1 MPLSD
6 DNSAKKMNEHYYQ
19 FPYNNILCTT
29 NQLIIFKQK
38 FYIIFSQYFIAI
50 HPAAYRGGGI
60 LAKLG

>member
-1 MPLSD
+1 
-6 DNSAKKMNEHYYQ
+6 MNEHYYQ

-38 FYIIFSQYFIAI
+38 FYINFSQYFIAI